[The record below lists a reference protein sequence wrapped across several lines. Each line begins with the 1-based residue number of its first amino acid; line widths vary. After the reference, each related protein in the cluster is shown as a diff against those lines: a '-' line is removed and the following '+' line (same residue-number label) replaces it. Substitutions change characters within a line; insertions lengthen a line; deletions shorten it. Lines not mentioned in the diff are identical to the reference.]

1 VVLNFLYGSV
11 KVLAAFFWGGGVC
24 VLLCADW
31 CPASGD
37 GQQLLDFGSGRTDL
51 SLAACIGSLDA
62 DETTIFLA

>member
-1 VVLNFLYGSV
+1 MCFIVRRLVPGER
-11 KVLAAFFWGGGVC
+11 
-24 VLLCADW
+24 
-31 CPASGD
+31 GD